1 MELINLEHINQFAI
15 FFSFTVTVYLQ
26 NDTETVMHI

>member
-1 MELINLEHINQFAI
+1 MELINLEHINQFV
-15 FFSFTVTVYLQ
+15 FFFFFYSLYLQ